1 MVNQHDRVEAALS
14 SVDYVTFL
22 MKTHHCEIEL
32 VKPDVLVKGGDYVP
46 ATIVG
51 NDFVAARGGKTVIIN
66 LVDGKSTTNIV
77 NRMQA

>member
-1 MVNQHDRVEAALS
+1 M
-14 SVDYVTFL
+14 
-22 MKTHHCEIEL
+22 
-32 VKPDVLVKGGDYVP
+32 KPDVLVKGGDYVP